1 MKKLTRAFHRA
12 GLIVKKHSPEILA
25 VTGAVGVVV
34 SGVMACRATL
44 KLNDVLEESKNTIDD
59 IHADVEAGVITEE
72 ESKKEMTAAYLATG
86 YNLTKLYA
94 PSVVLGT
101 LSIGAMLTSNNILRQ
116 RNIGLAA
123 AYAAADK
130 ALKEYRGRI
139 ADRLGDEFEREV
151 FYNLKSKEI
160 EEKVVNEDGSE
171 QTITKTITV
180 MDNPNTIG
188 DFSRIFADGND
199 NWTKNPELN
208 MMYLKRVQAWADEK
222 LRAQGHLFLN
232 EVLDELGYERTK
244 AGNVVGWIY
253 KKDPEEAV
261 GDNYVDFGLYDIH
274 RQATINFVNGWE
286 PNVLLNFNVDG
297 NILDLI

>member
-1 MKKLTRAFHRA
+1 MSKLSRTFHKV
-12 GLIVKKHSPEILA
+12 GFTLKKHSPEILA
-25 VTGAVGVVV
+25 VTGAVGVVI
-34 SGVMACRATL
+34 SGVMACKATL
-44 KLNDVLEESKNTIDD
+44 KLDEVLTTAKNSVND
-59 IHADVEAGVITEE
+59 IHADVEAEIITEE
-72 ESKKEMTAAYLATG
+72 ESKKELAATYMATG
-86 YNLTKLYA
+86 YKVAKLYA
-94 PSVVLGT
+94 PSVILGS
-101 LSIGAMLTSNNILRQ
+101 LSIGAMLTSNNILRK

-123 AYAAADK
+123 AYAAVDK
-130 ALKEYRGRI
+130 SLKEYRGRI
-139 ADRLGDEFEREV
+139 VDRFGEEFDREI
-151 FYNLKSKEI
+151 FYNLKTKEV
-160 EEKVVNEDGSE
+160 EEKIVNEDGSE
-171 QTITKTITV
+171 QTITKTVTV
-180 MDNPNTIG
+180 MDNPNAIG
-188 DFSRIFADGND
+188 DFSRIFAEGND

-232 EVLDELGYERTK
+232 EVLDELGYDRTP

-297 NILDLI
+297 NILNLI